1 MAWKIELS
9 AQVDRDLGKLD
20 PQQSKRILKFLHERL
35 APLDNPR
42 SIGQAL
48 QGSKL
53 GEFWKYRVGD
63 YRLICKIE
71 DDRPLILVLRVGHR
85 REIYRRLSTLTPPP
99 RLRPFPSHQSD
110 FDPAV
115 QRLRHADQRPNRQ
128 IPRLISAQPTSN
140 FSFLVSEF

>member
-9 AQVDRDLGKLD
+9 AQVDRELGKLD
-20 PQQSKRILKFLHERL
+20 PQQSKRILKFLHERVG
-35 APLDNPR
+35 PLDNPR

-71 DDRPLILVLRVGHR
+71 DNRLLILVLRVGHR
-85 REIYRRLSTLTPPP
+85 REVYR
-99 RLRPFPSHQSD
+99 
-110 FDPAV
+110 
-115 QRLRHADQRPNRQ
+115 
-128 IPRLISAQPTSN
+128 
-140 FSFLVSEF
+140 